1 MVTPGSAGLRGGQR
15 LRQNELGASLVEYAL
30 LLLFI
35 AVVVVIVVGQL
46 GESAS
51 TSFESAI
58 DGFPN

>member
-1 MVTPGSAGLRGGQR
+1 M
-15 LRQNELGASLVEYAL
+15 RQNELGASLVEYAL

-51 TSFESAI
+51 TSFESAV
-58 DGFPN
+58 DGFPS